1 MGEQTSEAGSL
12 IHRRDP
18 LSRRSREPCMVGLFG
33 LADLARDLGQGAARH
48 ATGRPLSYRLA
59 LAGCFPETL
68 ALPQRCSNRSAV
80 PVFAKD
86 RGTLHRQAPERFLRL
101 PREQLA
107 CQVFILEPSGERPER
122 WVNPSASTRCL
133 KGQTCRR
140 AETRSRRRLHVLV
153 EENAKPRSRQMRVP
167 KKPAAESVKIYF
179 A

>member
-1 MGEQTSEAGSL
+1 
-12 IHRRDP
+12 
-18 LSRRSREPCMVGLFG
+18 MVGLFG

-59 LAGCFPETL
+59 LAGCFPETF

-86 RGTLHRQAPERFLRL
+86 RGT
-101 PREQLA
+101 
-107 CQVFILEPSGERPER
+107 V
-122 WVNPSASTRCL
+122 
-133 KGQTCRR
+133 
-140 AETRSRRRLHVLV
+140 HVLV
-153 EENAKPRSRQMRVP
+153 EENAKPRSRQTRVP